1 MIDKQ
6 LRVCVLGRAEL
17 TVDGRPLPEPASGKA
32 AALLCYLAVTG
43 AAHPRTA
50 LAGLLWSEL
59 PEPAARANL
68 RLVLTKLRRVVP
80 GHLRISRH
88 TVAPDGPPIWVDAL
102 EVARAAASTADDEL
116 LAAVRLC
123 RGEFLDG
130 FEVPGAP
137 VFDEWVADRRATA
150 RADMLAV
157 MDRAAR
163 RARDSGDAAA
173 GVEVA
178 RRMLELGRLDEEA
191 HRALMWF
198 LALGGRRSAALAQYE
213 TCRYLLREELGAEPS
228 AATVALRD
236 EIAGAE
242 SFTAAEPSRP
252 DAAGVPDLPRPLT
265 TLIGRDEELRRLREL
280 LADPACRLVTLVGPG
295 GAGKT
300 RLAVEAAAN
309 RPDRHR
315 DGAVFVS
322 FAGTGPTGAD
332 RAGDLVVTDV
342 ARAFGLSLAVPRDPL
357 DVLADHLAGRE
368 LLLVLDNLEHLR
380 GAGGVLVELLRR
392 APGVTVLA
400 TSRRQLGLGAEWLV
414 EVRGL
419 ACPPPGADAAGYD
432 AVRLFVERARLLRPD
447 LTTADAAEAAGRLC
461 RLVAG
466 MPLAIE
472 LAARRVRSAGPGV
485 IADRLAAGLDLL
497 ATTAPDVEPRHRSM
511 RTVIDWSCRF
521 LTDEEAR
528 ALRRLSV
535 LRRGFDLAAAEAV
548 AGAGLAVLA
557 GLVDQ
562 SLVAVGDDGRYELHE
577 LLRQYAAERLAA
589 DPDEEA
595 ETLRRHAGHYAA
607 LLAAGG
613 GPWPEADAENLRA
626 ATDVL
631 VRTADTATLDAHLSL
646 VWALYGR
653 MGWFREVRACFAA
666 AVDRPDTPALL
677 RARWDRVLGEAH
689 QQLGEA
695 GAARHHLEQALE
707 RLGSRAPRSTAGR
720 LAMLATRAARRL
732 VPGRAALRGERRAAA
747 QERAAAY
754 FTIVETYW
762 VLGERFPMLPAAL
775 GALDE
780 AERAGDPDLTARA
793 RAGLGM
799 MLGIGGLHRLARRQL
814 RAARAAADRAGDPL
828 TTCWVGIVGGLY
840 WTGVGAWAD
849 VEAGATRALALRD
862 RTPLHRWADE
872 VVLIAGAARYLT
884 ARDPETVAAAAEGLA
899 SGRDRQD
906 PVVQLWG
913 LLLLIETAVRAD
925 PADPV
930 LPEHLRAAAGLLP
943 DTAGVDA
950 ARYQAAAARLH
961 LAAGRRAG
969 AWQAAAAADRL
980 VGPRPSFAQYALE
993 AHAGVVEVG
1002 LALLERPAPLGAEGE
1017 PDPAGIRATVAGA
1030 LRRLR
1035 RYARTFPMARPR
1047 ALVCLGRARWLAGRP
1062 RAATRAWVRA
1072 VREAERRGMPYEL
1085 ACAHHELGRHLAEG
1099 RRSPLGLDRTAHLDR
1114 ARSAFSPP

>member
-6 LRVCVLGRAEL
+6 LRICVLGRAEL
-17 TVDGRPLPEPASGKA
+17 TVDGRPLAELASVKA

-43 AAHPRTA
+43 TAHPRTA
-50 LAGLLWSEL
+50 LAGLLWSDL
-59 PEPAARANL
+59 PEAAARANL

-80 GHLRISRH
+80 GRLRISRH
-88 TVAPDGPPIWVDAL
+88 TVAPDGPPVWVDAL
-102 EVARAAASTADDEL
+102 EVARAAADADDGDL

-137 VFDEWVADRRATA
+137 VFDEWVAGRRAVA

-157 MDRAAR
+157 VDRAVR
-163 RARDSGDAAA
+163 RARDGGDAAA

-178 RRMLELGRLDEEA
+178 RRMLELSPLDEEA

-242 SFTAAEPSRP
+242 SFTAGPTE
-252 DAAGVPDLPRPLT
+252 VPELPRPLT

-322 FAGTGPTGAD
+322 FAGTGSDGPDGAD
-332 RAGDLVVTDV
+332 RAGDLVVTDL

-357 DVLADHLAGRE
+357 DVLAGHLAGRE

-432 AVRLFVERARLLRPD
+432 AVRLFVERARLLRPG
-447 LTTADAAEAAGRLC
+447 LTTAEATEAAGRLC

-472 LAARRVRSAGPGV
+472 LAARRVRSAGPAA

-511 RTVIDWSCRF
+511 RSVIDWSCRF

-562 SLVAVGDDGRYELHE
+562 SLVAVGEDGRYELHE

-613 GPWPEADAENLRA
+613 GDAWPEADAENLRV
-626 ATDVL
+626 ATDLL
-631 VRTADTATLDAHLSL
+631 VRTADPAALDAHLSL

-653 MGWFREVRACFAA
+653 KGWFREVRVCFAA

-677 RARWDRVLGEAH
+677 RARWERVLGEAH

-695 GAARHHLEQALE
+695 GAARRHLE
-707 RLGSRAPRSTAGR
+707 R
-720 LAMLATRAARRL
+720 
-732 VPGRAALRGERRAAA
+732 
-747 QERAAAY
+747 
-754 FTIVETYW
+754 
-762 VLGERFPMLPAAL
+762 
-775 GALDE
+775 
-780 AERAGDPDLTARA
+780 
-793 RAGLGM
+793 
-799 MLGIGGLHRLARRQL
+799 
-814 RAARAAADRAGDPL
+814 
-828 TTCWVGIVGGLY
+828 
-840 WTGVGAWAD
+840 
-849 VEAGATRALALRD
+849 
-862 RTPLHRWADE
+862 
-872 VVLIAGAARYLT
+872 
-884 ARDPETVAAAAEGLA
+884 
-899 SGRDRQD
+899 
-906 PVVQLWG
+906 
-913 LLLLIETAVRAD
+913 
-925 PADPV
+925 
-930 LPEHLRAAAGLLP
+930 
-943 DTAGVDA
+943 
-950 ARYQAAAARLH
+950 
-961 LAAGRRAG
+961 
-969 AWQAAAAADRL
+969 
-980 VGPRPSFAQYALE
+980 
-993 AHAGVVEVG
+993 
-1002 LALLERPAPLGAEGE
+1002 
-1017 PDPAGIRATVAGA
+1017 A
-1030 LRRLR
+1030 LRRLGGR
-1035 RYARTFPMARPR
+1035 VPRTTTSARP
-1047 ALVCLGRARWLAGRP
+1047 
-1062 RAATRAWVRA
+1062 
-1072 VREAERRGMPYEL
+1072 
-1085 ACAHHELGRHLAEG
+1085 G
-1099 RRSPLGLDRTAHLDR
+1099 RR
-1114 ARSAFSPP
+1114 RSCRGAGSRS